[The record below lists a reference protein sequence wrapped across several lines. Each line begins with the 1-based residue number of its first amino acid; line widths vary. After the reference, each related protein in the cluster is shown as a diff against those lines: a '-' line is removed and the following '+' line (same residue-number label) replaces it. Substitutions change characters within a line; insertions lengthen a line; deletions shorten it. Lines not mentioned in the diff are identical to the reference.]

1 MGEPLNAEQIAD
13 LESKIAQLPIIQKH
27 DEDIIEIKDDLEG
40 LKEGQ
45 TELKEEMREGFDKGK
60 ATMGKHSEQIKA
72 LDSKVDDMA
81 KDFREGL
88 RELGSNIVKKIEE
101 KEIGELK
108 TEIRTLK
115 KKEET
120 DEAKQWD
127 LVKIVTA
134 AIIGGIVSFL
144 AINILGGK

>member
-27 DEDIIEIKDDLEG
+27 DDDIIEIKDDLEG
-40 LKEGQ
+40 LKDGQ
-45 TELKEEMREGFDKGK
+45 
-60 ATMGKHSEQIKA
+60 KA
-72 LDSKVDDMA
+72 LNSKVDEMGKGL
-81 KDFREGL
+81 KDEIK
-88 RELGSNIVKKIEE
+88 ELGSNIIKKIDE
-101 KEIGELK
+101 KEMGELK

-115 KKEET
+115 KREEK

-127 LVKIVTA
+127 LVKIITA

-144 AINILGGK
+144 AIHLLGGK